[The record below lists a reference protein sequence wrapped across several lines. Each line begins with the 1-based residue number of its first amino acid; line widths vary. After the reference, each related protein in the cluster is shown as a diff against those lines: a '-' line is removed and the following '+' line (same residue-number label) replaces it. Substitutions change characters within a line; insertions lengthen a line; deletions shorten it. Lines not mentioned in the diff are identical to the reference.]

1 MPGERWYIGNVTGK
15 VLSGGGKMERTTIRD
30 VARTA
35 GVSINTVS
43 RALNG
48 KPDVNPETKR
58 LILEA
63 AERLQYTPNKLA
75 RGLRSKK
82 TGVIGVIVADIANPF
97 FSAMVKGMGKAVKE
111 LGYSIILQDTSENYE
126 NEEEAILIMQSEQV
140 DGVLITP
147 VQTDKRSILK
157 LQESGIPFVLVARHF
172 SDVDTDYVVA
182 DDVQGGYLATTH
194 LIENG
199 YTKIAFINGPS
210 YNSSAIERL
219 EGYKKALE
227 EHNIELNEKLIRSG
241 ALTMEDGYS
250 HGKALLIDHDPQP
263 TAFFTFSDF
272 VALGAMKAIREAGLR
287 IPEDIAI
294 VGYDDIPFSSCLK
307 VSLTTVKVLKR
318 EMGKKAISVLEKKI
332 DEQEGQS
339 HLKMPVDL
347 VIRQSS
353 LSTRNLG
360 TRG

>member
-1 MPGERWYIGNVTGK
+1 MQ
-15 VLSGGGKMERTTIRD
+15 RTTIRD
-30 VARTA
+30 VARAA

-48 KPDVNPETKR
+48 KPDINPETKR

-63 AERLQYTPNKLA
+63 AARLNYTPNKLA

-97 FSAMVKGMGKAVKE
+97 FSAVVKGMGKAAKV

-147 VQTDKRSILK
+147 VQTDKRSILM
-157 LQESGIPFVLVARHF
+157 LQESGIPLVLVARHF

-182 DDVQGGYLATTH
+182 DDVQGGYVATTH
-194 LIENG
+194 LIEKG
-199 YTKIAFINGPS
+199 HEKIAFINGPS

-227 EHNIELNEKLIRSG
+227 EHNIELNEKLIRNG
-241 ALTMEDGYS
+241 ALTMEDGYT
-250 HGKALLIDHDPQP
+250 HCRVLLMQNGARP
-263 TAFFTFSDF
+263 TALFTFSDF
-272 VALGAMKAIREAGLR
+272 IALGAMKAVRKVGLR
-287 IPEDIAI
+287 IPDDIAI
-294 VGYDDIPFSSCLK
+294 VGYDDIPFSSCLE
-307 VSLTTVKVLKR
+307 VPLTTVRIPKKQ
-318 EMGKKAISVLEKKI
+318 MGEKAISVLEKKI
-332 DEQEGQS
+332 DGQKCDS
-339 HLKMPVDL
+339 QLKIPVEL

-353 LSTRNLG
+353 LSTG
-360 TRG
+360 

>member
-1 MPGERWYIGNVTGK
+1 MQ
-15 VLSGGGKMERTTIRD
+15 RTTIRD
-30 VARTA
+30 VAREV

-58 LILEA
+58 LILEV

-82 TGVIGVIVADIANPF
+82 TGIIGVIIADIANPF
-97 FSAMVKGMGKAVKE
+97 FSAVVKGMGKAAKP
-111 LGYSIILQDTSENYE
+111 LGYSIILQDTCENYE
-126 NEEEAILIMQSEQV
+126 SEEEAILIMRSEQV

-147 VQTDKRSILK
+147 IQTEKSSIHM
-157 LQESGIPFVLVARHF
+157 LQESGIPFVLVARYF
-172 SDVDTDYVVA
+172 NDLDTDYVVA
-182 DDVQGGYLATTH
+182 DDVQGGYLATIH
-194 LIENG
+194 LIKKGHE
-199 YTKIAFINGPS
+199 KIAFINGPS

-227 EHNIELNEKLIRSG
+227 EHNIELNEELMRNG

-263 TAFFTFSDF
+263 TALFAFSDF

-287 IPEDIAI
+287 IPEDIAV
-294 VGYDDIPFSSCLK
+294 VGYDDIAFAFCLE
-307 VSLTTVKVLKR
+307 VPLTTIRVPKR
-318 EMGKKAISVLEKKI
+318 EIGEEVVSILAKKMNGDGCHSR
-332 DEQEGQS
+332 
-339 HLKMPVDL
+339 LKMPVEL

-353 LSTRNLG
+353 LSTANQE
-360 TRG
+360 